1 MEMRH
6 YPDSDR
12 TIGLADEAAVRS
24 SGTTAL
30 VEAAGARPS
39 LTALEWQV
47 VAAAFSDASGHA
59 CGRARKPSRLASGF
73 RHLLEAVTG
82 LKGPQ
87 PLADPRLEKLRFFL
101 CFTRDKGRPSQRIWQ
116 ELIELG
122 FSEAQVE
129 ALALLALNGA
139 RPRG

>member
-6 YPDSDR
+6 YPDPDR

-73 RHLLEAVTG
+73 RHLLEGSFPQELAASHVTG
-82 LKGPQ
+82 CRP
-87 PLADPRLEKLRFFL
+87 
-101 CFTRDKGRPSQRIWQ
+101 GRRVPT
-116 ELIELG
+116 
-122 FSEAQVE
+122 
-129 ALALLALNGA
+129 
-139 RPRG
+139 